1 MVSHFGKIDLLVSV
15 KKINITCIV
24 NDSVLSLI
32 RVNTTPFSNRNIIF
46 LSFKKV
52 KCKILQ
58 IGELK

>member
-46 LSFKKV
+46 
-52 KCKILQ
+52 
-58 IGELK
+58 